1 MVDVRK
7 FAAGSVAA
15 GNVATDSAVNALDV
29 DAVTVRYS
37 NGNLGLDNVSLTVQS
52 GEFMALIGPSGSGK
66 TTLLRTVAGFLQ
78 PTSGT
83 VRMSGDIV
91 SAASP
96 RVDVPPER
104 RHLGMVF
111 QQHAI
116 WPHMNVGQNVAYP
129 LVQARVPRAERTERV
144 KQALAMVG
152 LAGFADR
159 DPSELSGGQRQRVA
173 IARAVVAQPRMLLLD
188 EALSALDEP
197 LRETLRIELKHMTS
211 QLHLTA
217 VHVTHD
223 RGEALAMA
231 DRIAVLDHGRVQQIG
246 TPTELLERPSCAMVA
261 AFLGDATLVPG
272 VFDGREFRAD
282 ALPLVVAAE
291 NVDVRDDGGVAGAGG
306 DSGAVRG
313 AARGGAVGQRHGVL
327 AVSPHAVTLGPADR
341 VADEP
346 VFDSDNSDNNV
357 RAMSG
362 MPDGTG
368 ATGSTSSHV
377 PVVSASLFGQV
388 VNTVVVNWGGLEFR
402 CAVQGIAPK
411 ASEAVSVHV
420 ARGTFYPAP

>member
-7 FAAGSVAA
+7 LSDDGVAA
-15 GNVATDSAVNALDV
+15 GNVAANSAVNALDV
-29 DAVTVRYS
+29 DEVTVRYS
-37 NGNLGLDNVSLTVQS
+37 NGNLGLDNVSLTVRP
-52 GEFMALIGPSGSGK
+52 GEFVALIGPSGSGK
-66 TTLLRTVAGFLQ
+66 TTLLRTVAGFLR

-173 IARAVVAQPRMLLLD
+173 IARAVVARPRMLLLD

-282 ALPLVVAAE
+282 ALPLVVAAQD
-291 NVDVRDDGGVAGAGG
+291 VDVRDDGGVAGAGG
-306 DSGAVRG
+306 DSAARG
-313 AARGGAVGQRHGVL
+313 AAGQRHGVL

-341 VADEP
+341 VTDTS
-346 VFDSDNSDNNV
+346 VFDSDNNV

-362 MPDGTG
+362 MPGGTG
-368 ATGSTSSHV
+368 ATGSASSQV

-411 ASEAVSVHV
+411 AGEAVSVHV

>member
-1 MVDVRK
+1 MADVRK
-7 FAAGSVAA
+7 LSDDGVAA
-15 GNVATDSAVNALDV
+15 GNVAADSAVNALDV
-29 DAVTVRYS
+29 DEVTVRYS
-37 NGNLGLDNVSLTVQS
+37 NGNLGLDNVSLTVRP

-66 TTLLRTVAGFLQ
+66 TTLLRTVAGFLR

-144 KQALAMVG
+144 KRALAMVG

-173 IARAVVAQPRMLLLD
+173 IARAVVARPRMLLLD

-246 TPTELLERPSCAMVA
+246 TPTELLELPSCAMVA

-282 ALPLVVAAE
+282 ALPLVVAAQD
-291 NVDVRDDGGVAGAGG
+291 VDVRDDGGVAGAG
-306 DSGAVRG
+306 DDNAARG
-313 AARGGAVGQRHGVL
+313 AAGQRHGVL

-341 VADEP
+341 VTDTS
-346 VFDSDNSDNNV
+346 VFDSDNNV

-368 ATGSTSSHV
+368 ATGSASSQV

-411 ASEAVSVHV
+411 AGEAVSVHV

>member
-1 MVDVRK
+1 MVDTRK
-7 FAAGSVAA
+7 LSDGGVAVE
-15 GNVATDSAVNALDV
+15 NVAGDSTVNALDV

-37 NGNLGLDNVSLTVQS
+37 NGNLGLDNVSLTVQP

-66 TTLLRTVAGFLQ
+66 TTLLRTIAGFLQ

-83 VRMSGDIV
+83 VRMSGEIM

-129 LVQARVPRAERTERV
+129 LVQARVPHAERTERV
-144 KQALAMVG
+144 KQALTMVG
-152 LAGFADR
+152 LSGFADR

-173 IARAVVAQPRMLLLD
+173 IARAVVARPRMLLLD

-197 LRETLRIELKHMTS
+197 LRETLRIELKHMTA

-246 TPTELLERPSCAMVA
+246 TPTELLERPSCPMVA

-282 ALPLVVAAE
+282 TLPLVVSAE
-291 NVDVRDDGGVAGAGG
+291 GVDVRNDASKGTSAGEIIGVQGMAGT
-306 DSGAVRG
+306 
-313 AARGGAVGQRHGVL
+313 HGVL
-327 AVSPHAVTLGPADR
+327 AVSPHAVTLGAAEHATSMGTDA
-341 VADEP
+341 VKA
-346 VFDSDNSDNNV
+346 SD
-357 RAMSG
+357 AG
-362 MPDGTG
+362 G
-368 ATGSTSSHV
+368 GSLSQV
-377 PVVSASLFGQV
+377 PIVSASLYGQV
-388 VNTVVVNWGGLEFR
+388 VNTVVVNWDGLEFR
-402 CAVQGIAPK
+402 CAVRGIAPK
-411 ASEAVSVHV
+411 TGEAVSLHV
-420 ARGTFYPAP
+420 SSGTFYPAS

>member
-7 FAAGSVAA
+7 LSDDGVAA
-15 GNVATDSAVNALDV
+15 ENVAADSAVNALDV
-29 DAVTVRYS
+29 NEVTVRYS
-37 NGNLGLDNVSLTVQS
+37 NGNLGLDNVSLTVRP

-66 TTLLRTVAGFLQ
+66 TTLLRTVAGFLR

-144 KQALAMVG
+144 KRALAMVG

-173 IARAVVAQPRMLLLD
+173 IARAVVARPRMLLLD

-282 ALPLVVAAE
+282 ALPLAVAAQD
-291 NVDVRDDGGVAGAGG
+291 VDVRDDGGVAGAGG
-306 DSGAVRG
+306 DSDSARG
-313 AARGGAVGQRHGVL
+313 AAGQRHGVL

-341 VADEP
+341 VTDTS
-346 VFDSDNSDNNV
+346 VFDSDNNDNNV

-362 MPDGTG
+362 MPDGIG
-368 ATGSTSSHV
+368 ATGSASSQV

-411 ASEAVSVHV
+411 TGEAVSVHV